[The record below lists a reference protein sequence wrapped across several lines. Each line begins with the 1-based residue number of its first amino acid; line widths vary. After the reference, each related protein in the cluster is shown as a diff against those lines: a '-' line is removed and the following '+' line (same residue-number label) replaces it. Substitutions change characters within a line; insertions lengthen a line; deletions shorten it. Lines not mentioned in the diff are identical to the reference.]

1 MLTTFYEVADMNL
14 VKSEIKK
21 LFVGSG
27 ICSYKETQNLK
38 TFLGILKECLLLRFH
53 CLDFT
58 YKIRKNENTLIRTT
72 EACKLALT

>member
-1 MLTTFYEVADMNL
+1 MLTKFYEVADMNL

-38 TFLGILKECLLLRFH
+38 TFLGILKECLLPQIPLSRFH
-53 CLDFT
+53 IQN
-58 YKIRKNENTLIRTT
+58 KK
-72 EACKLALT
+72 K